1 MPSPARR
8 AERDEVYYWDTV
20 RFLVEETV
28 FKLPR
33 YQFVVGS
40 EYFAKTYLQNTCP
53 PTPQFNDAPDPDD
66 DWDSMDVTD
75 APRLR
80 ISTAGAVE
88 LEGVTAEEFRVFLK
102 LLFPIHSTSTEL
114 KFSKPEWLTILTL
127 STRWRFLEFRK
138 LAIANL
144 DAEMTGP
151 VEMIIVG
158 RREYV
163 SKWVKAGYEKL
174 VMKKEVISEEESSAI
189 GYQTAVRLYIARHE
203 LAPYLQEDMPEC
215 SMCLSSCSSFLLA
228 RKIEEKFETELV
240 ELRLEQ
246 RNRRTKEDVERD
258 EEGLDAGMKRRSG
271 RRPREQQ
278 QQQPKK
284 RKDKDRPISSHS

>member
-20 RFLVEETV
+20 RFLLHWIPSQPQVEETV

-33 YQFVVGS
+33 YQFIVGS

-114 KFSKPEWLTILTL
+114 KFSKCEWLTILTL
-127 STRWRFLEFRK
+127 STRWHFLEFRR
-138 LAIANL
+138 LSIAHL
-144 DAEMTGP
+144 DADMTDP
-151 VEMIIVG
+151 VEMITVG
-158 RREYV
+158 RRAYV
-163 SKWVKAGYEKL
+163 SKWVKGGYERMVLKE
-174 VMKKEVISEEESSAI
+174 EVISEEESAVI
-189 GYQTAVRLYIARHE
+189 GYQTATERTD
-203 LAPYLQEDMPEC
+203 AP
-215 SMCLSSCSSFLLA
+215 S
-228 RKIEEKFETELV
+228 
-240 ELRLEQ
+240 
-246 RNRRTKEDVERD
+246 
-258 EEGLDAGMKRRSG
+258 
-271 RRPREQQ
+271 
-278 QQQPKK
+278 
-284 RKDKDRPISSHS
+284 